1 MPEGLRHEF
10 AGSGAELKGYLSYS
24 WSLKISSRGNHRSMG
39 KNSTNATGTDIEFNY
54 SGLKNVFAGAS
65 APATLARLVERLG
78 AQRVLLVASNS
89 LSQAVD
95 DFAELQAALGSNFA
109 GLFHDIG
116 SHTPRSDVMRT
127 LEVAREVDADL
138 LVSLGGGS
146 IIDACK
152 VVQLAIDQGVESQA
166 QLIEYAQYGDGSCG
180 SKYADF
186 SLFKGD
192 PKIRQIA
199 IPTTL
204 SGAEFSNNA
213 GVLNTQSSAK
223 EGYRGIDLCPQSI
236 IYDPQLSVHTPQ
248 WLWLSTAIR
257 SLDHAIEGYCSA
269 DSHAFLDGHF
279 LHAMRLFASSLP
291 ECKHNRLN
299 LSARN
304 LNQQAVWLAGVGL
317 GTVSHGASH
326 GIGYILG
333 SLCGVPHGYTSCVML
348 PAVLTYNAKQQA
360 GRQEAI
366 NDALG
371 RNEQSAGDSVKALVA
386 KLGLPTTL
394 RDVGVTKEQLPD
406 IAERAAKHPVVR
418 ANPRKI
424 NDASDVME
432 ILELAW

>member
-1 MPEGLRHEF
+1 M
-10 AGSGAELKGYLSYS
+10 A
-24 WSLKISSRGNHRSMG
+24 
-39 KNSTNATGTDIEFNY
+39 TNPMFPTKASIEFNY
-54 SGLKNVFAGAS
+54 SELKNVFAGAC
-65 APATLARLVERLG
+65 APAALARLVERLA
-78 AQRVLLVASNS
+78 AQRVLLVASTS
-89 LSQAVD
+89 LSLATD
-95 DFAELQAALGSNFA
+95 EFAELQSALGSNFA
-109 GLFHDIG
+109 GLLHGIG
-116 SHTPRSDVMRT
+116 PHTPRADVMRT
-127 LEVAREVDADL
+127 LEAARDADADL

-166 QLIEYAQYGDGSCG
+166 QLIEYAQYGDGTRG

-192 PKIRQIA
+192 SKIRQVA

-213 GVLNTQSSAK
+213 SVLNTEISAK
-223 EGYRGIDLCPQSI
+223 EGYRGIDLCPQTI
-236 IYDPQLSVHTPQ
+236 IYDPQLSLHTPQ

-257 SLDHAIEGYCSA
+257 SLDHAVEGYCSA
-269 DSHAFLDGHF
+269 ETHAFLDGHF

-291 ECKHNRLN
+291 ECKRDPTD
-299 LSARN
+299 LSARS
-304 LNQQAVWLAGVGL
+304 LNQQAVWLACCGL

-348 PAVLTYNAKQQA
+348 PAVLAWNAKQQTS
-360 GRQEAI
+360 RQEAI

-371 RNEQSAGDSVKALVA
+371 NKQQNAAASVKALVA
-386 KLGLPTTL
+386 SLGLPTSL
-394 RDVGVTKEQLPD
+394 RDVDVTMDQLPS
-406 IAERAAKHPVVR
+406 IAHRAAKHPVVR
-418 ANPRKI
+418 NNPRKV
-424 NDASDVME
+424 NDANDVME

>member
-1 MPEGLRHEF
+1 MAANPT
-10 AGSGAELKGYLSYS
+10 S
-24 WSLKISSRGNHRSMG
+24 
-39 KNSTNATGTDIEFNY
+39 ATGASIEFNY
-54 SGLKNVFAGAS
+54 SELKNVFAGAS
-65 APATLARLVERLG
+65 APTTLARLVERLG

-89 LSQAVD
+89 LSQATG
-95 DFAELQAALGSNFA
+95 DFSEIKAALGSNFA

-116 SHTPRSDVMRT
+116 AHTPRSDVMRT
-127 LEVAREVDADL
+127 LEIAREADADL

-166 QLIEYAQYGDGSCG
+166 QLIEYAQYGDGTRG

-186 SLFKGD
+186 SLFKGN
-192 PKIRQIA
+192 PKIRQVA

-213 GVLNTQSSAK
+213 GVLNTEISAK
-223 EGYRGIDLCPQSI
+223 EGYRGIDICPHSI
-236 IYDPQLSVHTPQ
+236 IYDPQLSLHTPE

-257 SLDHAIEGYCSA
+257 SLDHAVEGYCSA
-269 DSHAFLDGHF
+269 DSHPFLDGHF

-291 ECKHNRLN
+291 ECKRDPTDLA
-299 LSARN
+299 ARS
-304 LNQQAVWLAGVGL
+304 LNQQAVWLACCGL
-317 GTVSHGASH
+317 GSVSHGASH

-348 PAVLTYNAKQQA
+348 PAVLAWNAKQQA
-360 GRQEAI
+360 SRQEAV

-371 RNEQSAGDSVKALVA
+371 RNEQNAAASVKALVA
-386 KLGLPTTL
+386 SLGLPTSL
-394 RDVGVTKEQLPD
+394 QDVGVTIEQLPG
-406 IAERAAKHPVVR
+406 IAQRAAQHPVVR
-418 ANPRKI
+418 TNPRKI
-424 NDASDVME
+424 TGANEVME

>member
-1 MPEGLRHEF
+1 MAINPTS
-10 AGSGAELKGYLSYS
+10 AA
-24 WSLKISSRGNHRSMG
+24 
-39 KNSTNATGTDIEFNY
+39 ATSIEFNY
-54 SGLKNVFAGAS
+54 SELETVFAGAS
-65 APATLARLVERLG
+65 APTALAALVERLG

-89 LSQAVD
+89 LSQALD
-95 DFAELQAALGSNFA
+95 DFTELQAALGTNFA

-116 SHTPRSDVMRT
+116 SHTPRSDVMRA
-127 LEVAREVDADL
+127 LEAARGTHADL

-152 VVQLAIDQGVESQA
+152 LVQLAIDQGIESEA
-166 QLIEYAQYGDGSCG
+166 QLIEYAQYGDGTRG

-192 PKIRQIA
+192 SKIRQVA

-213 GVLNTQSSAK
+213 SALNTELSAK

-257 SLDHAIEGYCSA
+257 SLDHAVEGYCSA
-269 DSHAFLDGHF
+269 DSHPFLDGHF
-279 LHAMRLFASSLP
+279 LHAMSLFANSLP
-291 ECKHNRLN
+291 ECKRDPAN
-299 LSARN
+299 LAARS
-304 LNQQAVWLAGVGL
+304 LNQQAVWLACCGL

-348 PAVLTYNAKQQA
+348 PAVLAWNDRHQASRQQ
-360 GRQEAI
+360 AI

-371 RNEQSAGDSVKALVA
+371 NKEQNAATSVKALVA
-386 KLGLPTTL
+386 SLGLPTSL
-394 RDVGVTKEQLPD
+394 REVDVAREQFPE
-406 IAERAAKHPVVR
+406 IAERAANHPVVR
-418 ANPRKI
+418 NNPRKI
-424 NDASDVME
+424 NGASDVME
-432 ILELAW
+432 ILDLAW

>member
-1 MPEGLRHEF
+1 MATNLTTS
-10 AGSGAELKGYLSYS
+10 AGAS
-24 WSLKISSRGNHRSMG
+24 
-39 KNSTNATGTDIEFNY
+39 IEFNY
-54 SGLKNVFAGAS
+54 SELKNVFAGAS
-65 APATLARLVERLG
+65 APATLASLVERLG

-89 LSQAVD
+89 LSQATD
-95 DFAELQAALGSNFA
+95 NFTEIQAALGSNFA

-116 SHTPRSDVMRT
+116 AHTPRSDVMRT
-127 LEVAREVDADL
+127 LEVARETNADL

-152 VVQLAIDQGVESQA
+152 VVQLAIDQGVESEA
-166 QLIEYAQYGDGSCG
+166 QLIEYAQYGDGTRG

-213 GVLNTQSSAK
+213 GVLNTQISAK
-223 EGYRGIDLCPQSI
+223 EGYRGIDICPQSI
-236 IYDPQLSVHTPQ
+236 IYDPQLSLHTPQ
-248 WLWLSTAIR
+248 WLWFSTAIR
-257 SLDHAIEGYCSA
+257 SLDHAVEGYCSA
-269 DSHAFLDGHF
+269 DSHAFVDGHF
-279 LHAMRLFASSLP
+279 LHAMRLFANSLP
-291 ECKHNRLN
+291 ACKRDPTN
-299 LSARN
+299 LSARS
-304 LNQQAVWLAGVGL
+304 LNQQAVWLACVGL

-348 PAVLTYNAKQQA
+348 PAVLAWNAKQQA
-360 GRQEAI
+360 GKQEAI

-371 RNEQSAGDSVKALVA
+371 NKEASAAASVKSLVA
-386 KLGLPTTL
+386 SLGLPTSL
-394 RDVGVTKEQLPD
+394 QDVGVSMEQLD
-406 IAERAAKHPVVR
+406 SIAQRAAKHPVVR
-418 ANPRKI
+418 NNPRKI

-432 ILELAW
+432 ILKLAW

>member
-1 MPEGLRHEF
+1 MAANPTTS
-10 AGSGAELKGYLSYS
+10 ADKS
-24 WSLKISSRGNHRSMG
+24 
-39 KNSTNATGTDIEFNY
+39 IEFNY
-54 SGLKNVFAGAS
+54 SELKNVFAGAS
-65 APATLARLVERLG
+65 ASATLARLVERLG

-89 LSQAVD
+89 LSQATD
-95 DFAELQAALGSNFA
+95 NFSEIQAALGSNYA

-127 LEVAREVDADL
+127 LDVAREADADL

-152 VVQLAIDQGVESQA
+152 VVQLAIDQGVESEA
-166 QLIEYAQYGDGSCG
+166 QLIEYAQYGDGTRG

-192 PKIRQIA
+192 PKIRQVA

-213 GVLNTQSSAK
+213 GVLNTESSAK

-236 IYDPQLSVHTPQ
+236 IYDPQLSLHTPG

-257 SLDHAIEGYCSA
+257 SLDHAVEGYCSA
-269 DSHAFLDGHF
+269 DSHPFLDGHF

-291 ECKHNRLN
+291 ECKRDPTN
-299 LSARN
+299 LSARS
-304 LNQQAVWLAGVGL
+304 LNQQAVWLACVGL

-348 PAVLTYNAKQQA
+348 PAVLAWNAKQQTS
-360 GRQEAI
+360 RQEAI

-371 RNEQSAGDSVKALVA
+371 NNEQNAAASVKALVA
-386 KLGLPTTL
+386 SLGLPTSL
-394 RDVGVTKEQLPD
+394 QDVDVSMEQLPG

-424 NDASDVME
+424 SDASDVME
-432 ILELAW
+432 ILKLAW

>member
-1 MPEGLRHEF
+1 M
-10 AGSGAELKGYLSYS
+10 A
-24 WSLKISSRGNHRSMG
+24 
-39 KNSTNATGTDIEFNY
+39 TNPMFPTKASIEFNY
-54 SGLKNVFAGAS
+54 SELKNVFAGAC
-65 APATLARLVERLG
+65 APAALARLVERLA
-78 AQRVLLVASNS
+78 AQRVLLVASTS
-89 LSQAVD
+89 LSLATD
-95 DFAELQAALGSNFA
+95 EFAELQSALGSNFA
-109 GLFHDIG
+109 GLLNGIG
-116 SHTPRSDVMRT
+116 PHTPRADVMRT
-127 LEVAREVDADL
+127 LEAARDADADL

-166 QLIEYAQYGDGSCG
+166 QLIEYAQYGDGTRG

-192 PKIRQIA
+192 SKIRQVA

-213 GVLNTQSSAK
+213 SVLNTEISAK
-223 EGYRGIDLCPQSI
+223 EGYRGIDLCPQTI
-236 IYDPQLSVHTPQ
+236 IYDPQLSLHTPQ

-257 SLDHAIEGYCSA
+257 SLDHAVEGYCSA
-269 DSHAFLDGHF
+269 ETHAFLDGHF

-291 ECKHNRLN
+291 ECKRDPTD
-299 LSARN
+299 LSARS
-304 LNQQAVWLAGVGL
+304 LNQQAVWLACCGL

-348 PAVLTYNAKQQA
+348 PAVLAWNAKQQTS
-360 GRQEAI
+360 RQEAI

-371 RNEQSAGDSVKALVA
+371 NKQQNAAASVKALVA
-386 KLGLPTTL
+386 SLGLPTSL
-394 RDVGVTKEQLPD
+394 RDVDVTMDQLPS
-406 IAERAAKHPVVR
+406 IAHRAAKHPVVR
-418 ANPRKI
+418 NNPRKV
-424 NDASDVME
+424 NDANDVME

>member
-1 MPEGLRHEF
+1 M
-10 AGSGAELKGYLSYS
+10 A
-24 WSLKISSRGNHRSMG
+24 
-39 KNSTNATGTDIEFNY
+39 TNPMFPTKASIEFNY
-54 SGLKNVFAGAS
+54 SELKNVFAGAC
-65 APATLARLVERLG
+65 APAALARLVERLA
-78 AQRVLLVASNS
+78 AQRVLLVASTS
-89 LSQAVD
+89 LSLATD
-95 DFAELQAALGSNFA
+95 EFAELQSALGSNFA
-109 GLFHDIG
+109 GLLNGIG
-116 SHTPRSDVMRT
+116 PHTPRADVMRT
-127 LEVAREVDADL
+127 LEAARDADADL

-166 QLIEYAQYGDGSCG
+166 QLIEYAQYGDGTRG

-192 PKIRQIA
+192 SKIRQVA

-213 GVLNTQSSAK
+213 SVLNTEISAK
-223 EGYRGIDLCPQSI
+223 EGYRGIDLCPQTI
-236 IYDPQLSVHTPQ
+236 IYDPQLSLHTPQ

-257 SLDHAIEGYCSA
+257 SLDHAVEGYCSA

-291 ECKHNRLN
+291 ECKRDPTD
-299 LSARN
+299 LSARS
-304 LNQQAVWLAGVGL
+304 LNQQAVWLACCGL

-348 PAVLTYNAKQQA
+348 PAVLAWNAKQQTS
-360 GRQEAI
+360 RQEAI

-371 RNEQSAGDSVKALVA
+371 NKQQNAAASVKALVA
-386 KLGLPTTL
+386 SLGLPTSL
-394 RDVGVTKEQLPD
+394 RDVDVTMDQLPS
-406 IAERAAKHPVVR
+406 IAHRAAKHPVVR
-418 ANPRKI
+418 NNPRKV
-424 NDASDVME
+424 NDANDVME